1 MALGGLQKS
10 RNWAGPG
17 RGSQDGCR
25 LGTAKAPVLIW
36 GRSPPQGAGT
46 NTQPATHPASH
57 PPSHPP
63 NYPLTQPAS
72 HPVPSHPATKPPTQ
86 SATQS
91 PTQPLS
97 YPPSYPATY
106 PAIQL
111 STQPASQPP
120 SQPAT
125 QPASHPPSN
134 HAATRGT
141 YLTHKTHQP
150 TSPPAYDHSNTGHR
164 SSLPAD
170 TGLRCPRTLGC
181 PTWPAGQLAPGGR
194 WSAGGSR
201 WGAPVPPGQAY
212 SLWPS
217 LTHPDP
223 APSKP

>member
-1 MALGGLQKS
+1 MGCRTDRSWGVKWTIVALGGLQKS

-36 GRSPPQGAGT
+36 GHSPPQGAGT
-46 NTQPATHPASH
+46 NTQPATH
-57 PPSHPP
+57 
-63 NYPLTQPAS
+63 
-72 HPVPSHPATKPPTQ
+72 
-86 SATQS
+86 
-91 PTQPLS
+91 
-97 YPPSYPATY
+97 
-106 PAIQL
+106 
-111 STQPASQPP
+111 
-120 SQPAT
+120 
-125 QPASHPPSN
+125 PASHPPSN

-212 SLWPS
+212 SLRPS

-223 APSKP
+223 APSKH